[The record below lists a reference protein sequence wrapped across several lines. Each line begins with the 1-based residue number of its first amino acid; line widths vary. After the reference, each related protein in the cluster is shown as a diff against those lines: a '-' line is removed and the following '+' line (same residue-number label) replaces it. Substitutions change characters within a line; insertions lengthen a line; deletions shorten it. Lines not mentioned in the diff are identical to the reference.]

1 MQTAAIESFRIDA
14 LVELFRAGL
23 LSLLPIMERAR
34 LPWTGDGTSDAWD
47 KVQEALYEA
56 IINSCL
62 EHIAAG
68 DDIKP
73 LAPYGY
79 VMAGYDGHSFL
90 SARNLRLAGKSNAF
104 FDLMNGA
111 APFDTA
117 VFQELGSDLKPSG
130 GRIIRTLAET
140 DFEIGL
146 RSGRLV
152 SYSDTISYRP

>member
-1 MQTAAIESFRIDA
+1 MQKVSIEFFRIDE
-14 LVELFRAGL
+14 LMELFRAGL
-23 LSLLPIMERAR
+23 LSVLPIMERAR
-34 LPWTGDGTSDAWD
+34 LPWTGDGSSDPWD
-47 KVQEALYEA
+47 KGQEALYEA

-79 VMAGYDGHSFL
+79 VMASYEGHSFL

-117 VFQELGSDLKPSG
+117 VFQELESDLKPSG
-130 GRIIRTLAET
+130 GHIIRTLAET
-140 DFEIGL
+140 EFEIGL
-146 RSGRLV
+146 R
-152 SYSDTISYRP
+152 